1 MFDEADVSPPRTAV
15 PLVLLWA
22 AIVEMGFR
30 MQQYFSPLHD
40 LDMASINL
48 NWESDV
54 AKHQPTPENQNM
66 CIYGDPTGFSYRRS
80 SDANGIR
87 IVDDTALLA
96 ECRNPISG
104 FGTKR
109 TSQSRPLMS
118 ALRGKADVTS
128 KHRHFRF

>member
-1 MFDEADVSPPRTAV
+1 MFNEADVSPPRTAV
-15 PLVLLWA
+15 PPVLLWA

-54 AKHQPTPENQNM
+54 VKHQPKPENQNM

-80 SDANGIR
+80 FDANGIR

-109 TSQSRPLMS
+109 TCRPHCAMS
-118 ALRGKADVTS
+118 AMRGKAEKMCS
-128 KHRHFRF
+128 H